1 MARRGAIYTR
11 ISADPEGLAL
21 GVARQEKDCR
31 QRAERDGIEITAVY
45 CDNDRGASTHS
56 RKPRPEYARMIEAI
70 EAGDIDVVLAY
81 SNSRLTR
88 RRAEFEQ
95 LIMLH
100 ERTGVRFLTVVSG
113 DDDLSTADGRMTASI
128 KASVDAGE
136 AERIAERVKR
146 AVFDKAR
153 EGRPH
158 GGRRPF
164 GWQDDRLTLDPVE
177 HAMIREIADRL
188 LASESLYAVAKDLNT
203 RDVRPVYGGPWR
215 AYNIKLMLLS
225 PRMAGFR
232 THKDEIVAR
241 GKWEPALDEG
251 TWRELKQ
258 MLTDPQRRTTTSSS
272 RVALLSGIAR
282 CGECDRPVRMRYNG
296 IRSYWCADCGLWR
309 RQPEIDAHVE
319 GYAIAY
325 LEAAHADADPASV
338 VDAVLLAQAEQLRER
353 IAETKA
359 AFVASEDAVQ
369 DLLDVLRDMRAKLA
383 AVEARLVPPRKR
395 RVLAKLAGPGAAERW
410 DALTFEQRRANIAD
424 LFDIRLLRKAS
435 SDRGPFD
442 PASVIIKR
450 R

>member
-1 MARRGAIYTR
+1 MQ
-11 ISADPEGLAL
+11 
-21 GVARQEKDCR
+21 RQEADCR
-31 QRAERDGIEITAVY
+31 ACAARAGLEVDEVY
-45 CDNDRGASTHS
+45 CDNDISASTRS
-56 RKPRPEYARMIEAI
+56 RKERPEYRRLLADTR
-70 EAGDIDVVLAY
+70 AGQFDVVLAY
-81 SNSRLTR
+81 TSGRLTR
-88 RRAEFEQ
+88 KPREHEDLIDLAEA
-95 LIMLH
+95 H
-100 ERTGVRFLTVVSG
+100 GVRFEYVQSPSF
-113 DDDLSTADGRMTASI
+113 DLNTAAGRRVARI
-128 KASVDAGE
+128 LAANDAGE
-136 AERIAERVKR
+136 AEDIAERVTR
-146 AVFDKAR
+146 AVLDQAHD
-153 EGRPH
+153 GQPH

-164 GWQDDRLTLDPVE
+164 GWQDDRRTLDPVE
-177 HAMIREIADRL
+177 HAVIREIADQL
-188 LASESLYAVAKDLNT
+188 LAGESLYAVAKDLNT

-215 AYNIKLMLLS
+215 AYNIRLMLLS

-296 IRSYWCADCGLWR
+296 IRYYWCSDCGLWR

-325 LEAAHADADPASV
+325 LEAAHADADPAPV
-338 VDAVLLAQAEQLRER
+338 VDAVLLAQAERLRER
-353 IAETKA
+353 IAAAKA
-359 AFVASEDAVQ
+359 AFAADDDASEQ

-383 AVEARLVPPRKR
+383 AVEARAVPPRKR

-410 DALTFEQRRANIAD
+410 DALMFEQRRANIAD

-442 PASVIIKR
+442 PASVIIER